1 MSDQF
6 QAIRQ
11 AFSTM
16 RQDKARHRDI
26 ADKLDISEGEL
37 IAAHVGAPAN
47 SDSPLQAVRLNDAF
61 SDLLGALESVGD
73 VLALTR
79 NASCVH
85 EKTGTYRKV
94 SRNGGVGLALGDID
108 LRIFYGQWAHGFAVT
123 ETTADTVQRSL
134 QFYDKSGVAIHKI
147 FLKPESDLA
156 AYTALVAHY
165 TSDNQ
170 TSGITTQ
177 AASVTPAETPDTQID
192 VTGFKQA
199 WANLKDTHDFF
210 GLLKKFNVSRLQSM
224 RLADA
229 QYVQRLQP
237 SAVRTLLDN
246 AAAQATSIMVFTGN
260 AGMIQIHTGPVSKIA
275 VMGPWVN
282 VLDPRFNLH
291 LREDHIASAWVVKK
305 PTDDGL
311 VTSVELF
318 DAQGQTIAMFFGER
332 HTGEAELT
340 EWRALVDTLQLEPTA
355 CIA

>member
-11 AFSTM
+11 AFATM

-26 ADKLDISEGEL
+26 ADKLNISEGEL
-37 IAAHVGAPAN
+37 IAAHVGASAN
-47 SDSPLQAVRLNDAF
+47 NDSPLTAVRLNDAF
-61 SDLLGALESVGD
+61 SDLVRALEPVGD

-94 SRNGGVGLALGDID
+94 SRNGGVGLALGEID
-108 LRIFYGQWAHGFAVT
+108 LRIFYGQWVHGFAVT
-123 ETTADTVQRSL
+123 ETTDNSAQRSL
-134 QFYDKSGVAIHKI
+134 QFYDKSGMAIHKI

-156 AYTALVAHY
+156 AYDALVTQY

-177 AASVTPAETPDTQID
+177 AASATPAETPDEQID
-192 VTGFKQA
+192 VAGFQQA
-199 WANLKDTHDFF
+199 WANLKDTHEFF
-210 GLLKKFNVSRLQSM
+210 GLLKQFNVSRLQSM
-224 RLADA
+224 RLADT
-229 QYVQRLQP
+229 QYVQRVEP
-237 SAVRTLLDN
+237 AVVRALLDN
-246 AAAQATSIMVFTGN
+246 AAAQAVSIMVFVGN
-260 AGMIQIHTGPVSKIA
+260 TGMIQIHTGPVSKIA
-275 VMGPWVN
+275 VMGPWIN

-305 PTDDGL
+305 PTEDGL
-311 VTSVELF
+311 VTSLELF
-318 DAQGQTIAMFFGER
+318 DAEGQTIAMFFGER
-332 HTGEAELT
+332 KPGKPELT
-340 EWRALVDTLQLEPTA
+340 AWRALIDALQQEPTP